1 MPTPA
6 LGPRTTDPDA
16 AREVSDIAEL
26 LDVVYENARQA
37 AATSPVSATQLRLMF
52 LVDRR
57 PGLRMRD
64 LGRLLGAA
72 GPSVTRLCDRLEAAG
87 FLRRHS
93 CPDDGREINLL
104 LTPAGHRHLAHIRE
118 KREQMLGQ
126 ALDAMPA
133 DGRHALA
140 SGLAALQVS
149 ISGIA
154 GFPQQDNRGRPAA

>member
-1 MPTPA
+1 MDTA
-6 LGPRTTDPDA
+6 LLNTGVTVAGTVA
-16 AREVSDIAEL
+16 LLFLGAWETARRNRHAE
-26 LDVVYENARQA
+26 ARKD
-37 AATSPVSATQLRLMF
+37 F
-52 LVDRR
+52 LVDRW

-64 LGRLLGAA
+64 VARSLGAA

-87 FLRRHS
+87 FLRRHP
-93 CPDDGREINLL
+93 CPDDGREITLR

-140 SGLAALQVS
+140 TGLAALQR
-149 ISGIA
+149 GIGVTA